1 MPGEPYE
8 NVGVDSVE
16 LVSAF
21 GIVHKS
27 MTDMGDPAMKV
38 RTGATP
44 AKVDVNAIKSK
55 LPSLTLKPIK
65 GALKAVGKV

>member
-1 MPGEPYE
+1 MPYE
-8 NVGVDSVE
+8 NVGVESVE

-27 MTDMGDPAMKV
+27 MTDLNDPAMKV
-38 RTGATP
+38 RVGSPP
-44 AKVDVNAIKSK
+44 AKVDVSAIKSK

-65 GALKAVGKV
+65 GAIKAAERL